1 MIVGLM
7 PIVLDKDRAPHLTYF
22 IDFLQQCSHT
32 RITLDQWESF
42 LQFNHTVKADLS
54 NWEDDGA
61 CKLLHFITVLKSF
74 SPEYIFL
81 GPLLLDEY
89 VDWRKKK

>member
-61 CKLLHFITVLKSF
+61 CKSLHQRFEGFFTH
-74 SPEYIFL
+74 IFFRASAF
-81 GPLLLDEY
+81 G
-89 VDWRKKK
+89 RIC